1 MPRLRILLP
10 ALLLSLCLPAAA
22 QQVYRSSDAQGNI
35 TFSDKPTSGS
45 EAVTIDAPNVA
56 DPVAVP
62 PPSATP
68 VAQPEPEPKPAI
80 EAAPDLEGDISK
92 APNTRKNKKK
102 RRRNRPTPFD
112 YEYDYGQGR

>member
-1 MPRLRILLP
+1 MPKLRILLP
-10 ALLLSLCLPAAA
+10 ALLLGLCLPAAG
-22 QQVYRSSDAQGNI
+22 QQVYRSTDAQGNI

-62 PPSATP
+62 PPSA
-68 VAQPEPEPKPAI
+68 APEPPPEPKPAI
-80 EAAPDLEGDISK
+80 EAAPDLEGDLEM

-112 YEYDYGQGR
+112 YEYGNGR